1 MRHDRLAQNAT
12 NQEDWPGVLAGD
24 TPYGKYLIIRVRSV
38 ALERRRFGLMISATP
53 VEDWT

>member
-12 NQEDWPGVLAGD
+12 NQEDWPGALAGD